1 MLNFESKAKL
11 AFVNEITD
19 LFFQT
24 LESLCAKSLTEDE
37 SIVCTESGTQSAIL
51 LVHMVLV
58 RLPEEYHDVAFQN
71 IQHRFLTTLTTYD
84 KPWVWEVFKGF
95 SSVLPETTL
104 N

>member
-1 MLNFESKAKL
+1 MHNFENKAKL
-11 AFVNEITD
+11 AFFDEITD

-24 LESLCAKSLTEDE
+24 LETLCKRSLSEDE
-37 SIVCTESGTQSAIL
+37 SVACAESGTQSAIL
-51 LVHMVLV
+51 LVHMVLE
-58 RLPEEYHDVAFQN
+58 RLPEEHQSAAFHD
-71 IQHRFLTTLTTYD
+71 IQQRFLDALITYD